1 VGERGTSSEVSDG
14 LNMCE
19 VLEPRCCST
28 YVGVRTTNERPPA
41 CRISFLIRSLLKS
54 ESNHRQRCMSRDES
68 IAQPQKNAYRY
79 RYGLSISA
87 RRRHHIKW
95 ARGQLC
101 GWKTGDGV
109 GIVHAR
115 AHRGRAASDDE
126 GSGDSRTQVRQD
138 YCSKAKSLS
147 AKRPAWTSYESLVT
161 VLSAARGGL

>member
-19 VLEPRCCST
+19 VLEPRGCST

-95 ARGQLC
+95 ASQTAVWVENWGRR
-101 GWKTGDGV
+101 W
-109 GIVHAR
+109 
-115 AHRGRAASDDE
+115 HRSCE
-126 GSGDSRTQVRQD
+126 GAPR
-138 YCSKAKSLS
+138 
-147 AKRPAWTSYESLVT
+147 
-161 VLSAARGGL
+161 ARGK